1 MESLT
6 IYAAALSTSKCEV
19 AQVVGKRLELE
30 ALDIYNDLDTAHE
43 ILDKGDHAI
52 AKTGASKIE

>member
-6 IYAAALSTSKCEV
+6 IYAAALSTSQCEV
-19 AQVVGKRLELE
+19 AQVVGKLELE

-43 ILDKGDHAI
+43 ILDKGDHTI
-52 AKTGASKIE
+52 AMTGASKIE